1 MEMNDLK
8 NALIPFKTLSVK
20 LPKHVLADYALERCG
35 YLYEALNDP
44 KKALEQY
51 DRILT
56 NYPHSLFTETA
67 RKRIRYLEQNAS

>member
-1 MEMNDLK
+1 
-8 NALIPFKTLSVK
+8 
-20 LPKHVLADYALERCG
+20 VLADYALERCG